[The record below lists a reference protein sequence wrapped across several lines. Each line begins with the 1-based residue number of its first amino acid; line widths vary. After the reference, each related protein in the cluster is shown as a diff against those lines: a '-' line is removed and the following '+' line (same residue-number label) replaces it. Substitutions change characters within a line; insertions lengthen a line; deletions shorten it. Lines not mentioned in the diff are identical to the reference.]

1 MPWTC
6 PSCGGETDLGYNI
19 CWTCQAPR
27 PKSVPENPLDGLV
40 ITTTSTITTHSIDE
54 YFGPVFGET
63 IFGANVIRDFVAT
76 ISDIVGGRSGQ
87 YESVLVRGRNTAMAE
102 MAKRAKE
109 LGANA
114 VIGMRF
120 DYSTIGNSMLMICCN
135 GTAVKATPTS

>member
-1 MPWTC
+1 M
-6 PSCGGETDLGYNI
+6 
-19 CWTCQAPR
+19 
-27 PKSVPENPLDGLV
+27 DGLV